1 MLMRKKLQGRPC
13 PKKIHSPGEII
24 RVQKGDDGYA
34 YAEPKT
40 SGGRRT
46 LKIRRWEK
54 APEKAAEEP
63 AIMDDGPAYPEEIV
77 EEAGEFSG
85 LDVPASLVDNWL
97 REHEPG
103 RDYAEKMLAAEKAGD
118 NKYGKP
124 RKTVIK
130 HIKSYIKRLD

>member
-1 MLMRKKLQGRPC
+1 MRKKLQGRPC
-13 PKKIHSPGEII
+13 PKKIHSPGEVI
-24 RVQKGDDGYA
+24 RVRKGDDGYA

-40 SGGRRT
+40 SGGKRT
-46 LKIRRWEK
+46 LKIRRWES
-54 APEKAAEEP
+54 APEEP
-63 AIMDDGPAYPEEIV
+63 AIMDDGPVYPEEIV

-85 LDVPASLVDNWL
+85 LDMPASLVDNWL
-97 REHEPG
+97 REHEPNLE
-103 RDYAEKMLAAEKAGD
+103 YATRMLDAEKAGD

>member
-24 RVQKGDDGYA
+24 RVRKGDDGYA

-40 SGGRRT
+40 SGGKRT
-46 LKIRRWEK
+46 LVIRRWEE
-54 APEKAAEEP
+54 APEEP
-63 AIMDDGPAYPEEIV
+63 AVMDDGPTYPQEIV
-77 EEAGEFSG
+77 EEQGEFSG
-85 LDVPASLVDNWL
+85 LDMPASLVDNWL
-97 REHEPG
+97 REHEP
-103 RDYAEKMLAAEKAGD
+103 DSEYANKMLEAEKAGD
-118 NKYGKP
+118 NKFGKP